1 MFRLAAAGILT
12 LPASTAAMART
23 AAQTVTFHADAITG
37 I

>member
-12 LPASTAAMART
+12 LLAGTPAMARS